1 MNDLPEQVRAALL
14 ALARVLAGIDDYE
27 TADAWVEDL
36 IVAAEHVIIATTPE
50 TATA

>member
-1 MNDLPEQVRAALL
+1 MNELPEQVRAALA
-14 ALARVLAGIDDYE
+14 ALADVLAQIDGYE

-36 IVAAEHVIIATTPE
+36 SVAAERVISAAAPQ

>member
-1 MNDLPEQVRAALL
+1 MNELPEQVRAALL
-14 ALARVLAGIDDYE
+14 ALAKVLAGIDDYE

-36 IVAAEHVIIATTPE
+36 IVAAERVVTATTPQ